1 MGPAVPSLAGRRHH
15 PGLRGQP
22 GSARRP
28 PSPGW
33 PGSRRVRIVSR
44 AEASIAGVYLIG
56 LTGGIASGKTVVAKR
71 LEELG
76 ATRVDADQLARDVV
90 AAGTP
95 GLTAIADRFG
105 TGVIAADGT
114 LDRPALGALIFQDLD
129 ARHAL
134 NAITHPAIREL
145 SSRLFAEA
153 ARRDPDGVVV
163 YDVPL
168 LVEALRDPDHHEFD
182 LIVVVSAGAETRL
195 NRLMTVRGLTREDA
209 QHRLTS
215 QATETERL
223 AIADVVIDSDG
234 SLEETLVQADALWES
249 LVDRRPSGSAR
260 P

>member
-1 MGPAVPSLAGRRHH
+1 MV
-15 PGLRGQP
+15 GLFAP
-22 GSARRP
+22 
-28 PSPGW
+28 
-33 PGSRRVRIVSR
+33 
-44 AEASIAGVYLIG
+44 ASIGRVYLIG
-56 LTGGIASGKTVVAKR
+56 LTGGIASGKTVVANR

-90 AAGTP
+90 AAGTA

-105 TGVIAADGT
+105 AGVIAADGT
-114 LDRPALGALIFQDLD
+114 LDRPALGAVIFQDPD

-153 ARRDPDGVVV
+153 GERDPDAVVV

-168 LVEALRDPDHHEFD
+168 LVEASRDPNFHEFD
-182 LIVVVSAGAETRL
+182 LVVVVSASVETRL
-195 NRLMTVRGLTREDA
+195 DRLVALRGLTRAEA
-209 QHRLTS
+209 QHRLAS

-234 SLEETLVQADALWES
+234 SLEETLVQADVLWES
-249 LVDRRPSGSAR
+249 LADRRLAGSAR